1 MCEPGTQNES
11 DYDIHEFC
19 KKVESQ
25 IQNDPSLTDT
35 DRNRIIQH
43 ITFCDNDP
51 HVIMSMNNEG
61 KLVFGIIDEDKHFH
75 CIGDMDRYIA
85 VFSALMT
92 SGYKNNI
99 LHRMKIYNKL
109 TEIKLCP
116 MEDILQVCHNYKYKL
131 VFSSSDM
138 LEDAISNQRIKD
150 FYQYLNNNNIIVF
163 NNYGI
168 QRSYGLSQETLGARD
183 FRITYPKEGGIFS
196 MDLPC
201 VNIFD
206 GFVEKVSY
214 ENRKRCLI
222 CYEKKKFNTIY
233 ECGNCRKR
241 VCKQCFEKTNGVT
254 CSFCRYHIHDHLMKK
269 IVELD
274 IGILCLNI
282 HEIRI
287 ENVRV

>member
-1 MCEPGTQNES
+1 
-11 DYDIHEFC
+11 
-19 KKVESQ
+19 
-25 IQNDPSLTDT
+25 
-35 DRNRIIQH
+35 
-43 ITFCDNDP
+43 
-51 HVIMSMNNEG
+51 
-61 KLVFGIIDEDKHFH
+61 
-75 CIGDMDRYIA
+75 
-85 VFSALMT
+85 
-92 SGYKNNI
+92 
-99 LHRMKIYNKL
+99 
-109 TEIKLCP
+109 
-116 MEDILQVCHNYKYKL
+116 
-131 VFSSSDM
+131 M
-138 LEDAISNQRIKD
+138 LEDAIRSQRIKD

-163 NNYGI
+163 NNYGT
-168 QRSYGLSQETLGARD
+168 QRSYGLSLGTF
-183 FRITYPKEGGIFS
+183 FRMTYPKEGGIFS

-222 CYEKKKFNTIY
+222 CYEKKKFNIIY
-233 ECGNCRKR
+233 ECGNCRTR